1 MWRCR
6 MVEGLFRFLPFSAWQ
21 DWLIRRHVLGCPQC
35 SAKLAALDEVRALL
49 VQEQELGVGADLWPV
64 EKSRLRTG
72 LQPKTAASTGGV
84 FHSIGRWA
92 AIAVGLTVAAAT
104 SLWLYRGNRGVETT
118 DRSEKMRIDYIRIED
133 RPARA
138 YVYQPQDMDM
148 TLVWVEKNGEG
159 E

>member
-21 DWLIRRHVLGCPQC
+21 DWLIRSHMSGCPLC
-35 SAKLAALDEVRALL
+35 STKQAEVEEVRALL
-49 VQEQELGVGADLWPV
+49 VQEHELEAIPDFWR
-64 EKSRLRTG
+64 KMKTR
-72 LQPKTAASTGGV
+72 LQPKTAASPSGRFYPV
-84 FHSIGRWA
+84 RRWA
-92 AIAVGLTVAAAT
+92 AIAVGLAVAAAT